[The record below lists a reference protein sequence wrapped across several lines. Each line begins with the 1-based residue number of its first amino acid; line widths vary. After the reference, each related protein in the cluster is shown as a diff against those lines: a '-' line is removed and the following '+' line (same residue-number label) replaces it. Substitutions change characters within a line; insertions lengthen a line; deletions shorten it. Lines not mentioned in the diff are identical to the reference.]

1 MKIEHAASTPE
12 QAKGYATGPFSNEHL
27 KELRAQGLTIPSIAK
42 VLGAAPR
49 STGVSGRTSR
59 LLSTER

>member
-12 QAKGYATGPFSNEHL
+12 QAKGYATGPFSDEHL

-42 VLGAAPR
+42 VLGVSRAAIYR
-49 STGVSGRTSR
+49 RVRAHFEAA
-59 LLSTER
+59 LY